1 MALYDR
7 LRDSVK
13 MVDGEIIEPRTTR
26 GGISGLFGRM
36 GDKIRQQ
43 EASTAVPVTTTAP
56 VFTTAPQGI
65 DLGGGLGTIPMPQ
78 FSGLDQERLNNYLQ
92 NLNPSIFGIRPD
104 TFDEYLRDQEEREA
118 AQEEE
123 QVDTGLEDTGVSEE
137 VISDV
142 VDLDEA
148 PVMPTVPSVGAI
160 DSVTGEVIPEEDV
173 ILTTM
178 PVGGRG
184 GFVPPPPPATDV
196 VTGEEIPL
204 ITPITAV
211 PQDSMT
217 GLASYFTAPQI
228 QQIVSPPQQVP
239 GTSDMEK
246 LLQLQNESFRK
257 FLVQPQT
264 QQPVASLVV
273 TTAPATGGET
283 GYMGTG
289 YVPGETYQPISFGTP
304 YDPMMQLNN
313 YTYTQPQ
320 GIQFTPSNQMIGMP
334 QPLSI
339 QDTRSTYGDVYGGL
353 VFPDFSGITSLVPF
367 DARQQII

>member
-148 PVMPTVPSVGAI
+148 PVMPTLPVRETTPVVETAPVSVA
-160 DSVTGEVIPEEDV
+160 PA
-173 ILTTM
+173 
-178 PVGGRG
+178 
-184 GFVPPPPPATDV
+184 PPPPPATDV

-204 ITPITAV
+204 ITPTTAV
-211 PQDSMT
+211 PQDSLT
-217 GLASYFTAPQI
+217 GLGSYFTAPQI

-246 LLQLQNESFRK
+246 LLQLQRESFRK